1 MRVDVCSAQ
10 SWRQALPARDW
21 ETGVSWKMRTLG
33 RNTEAAQRALELKI
47 KPMYPGSSQFD
58 VLAIFLNDYVAENFL
73 STRMVM
79 EVSGPLVP

>member
-1 MRVDVCSAQ
+1 MCGCVLSPVPEASAASQ
-10 SWRQALPARDW
+10 RLGNRSKLEDEDP
-21 ETGVSWKMRTLG
+21 G

-58 VLAIFLNDYVAENFL
+58 VLAIFLNDYVTENFL